1 MQTNP
6 YTMKI
11 PEATMKR
18 RKNENTPYGNAEKER
33 VIEGSETETAHQLGL
48 LPEGQK
54 TRENHN
60 GIRYYVPKVDATE
73 DDIDH
78 TIKL

>member
-1 MQTNP
+1 
-6 YTMKI
+6 MKI

-60 GIRYYVPKVDATE
+60 AS
-73 DDIDH
+73 DIMFLRLMLLKM
-78 TIKL
+78 ILIIP